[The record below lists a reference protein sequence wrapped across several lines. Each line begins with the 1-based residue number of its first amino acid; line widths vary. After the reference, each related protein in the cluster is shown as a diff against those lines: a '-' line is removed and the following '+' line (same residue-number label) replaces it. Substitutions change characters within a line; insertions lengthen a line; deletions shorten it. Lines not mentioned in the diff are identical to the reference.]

1 MKFRPLDIEE
11 LELFREE
18 FIQFLAVNGIDA
30 ESWVDIKANKS
41 DVARG
46 IIDSFSDM
54 VYSTVLRKIMY
65 LDHNTNDGINAFQFT
80 SSKAI
85 WIGIKFKNAQGEDN
99 SIEEMMQAGA
109 EIFML
114 EKNYESTREEEMF
127 DLIKKGASPSK
138 GELFKKL
145 SMAYAESIT
154 TDR

>member
-30 ESWVDIKANKS
+30 ESWVDMKANKP
-41 DVARG
+41 DVANG
-46 IIDSFSDM
+46 IIDAFSDM
-54 VYSTVLRKIMY
+54 IYSTVLRKIMY
-65 LDHNTNDGINAFQFT
+65 LDHKTEQGINAFQFT
-80 SSKAI
+80 TSKAI
-85 WIGIKFKNAQGEDN
+85 WIGVKVNNKQDEFNGV
-99 SIEEMMQAGA
+99 EELLEGGA

-114 EKNYESTREEEMF
+114 DKEYESTREEEMF

-138 GELFKKL
+138 GELFKTL
-145 SMAYAESIT
+145 SLAYADSIT